1 VSFRRRLL
9 AAATAPGAGW
19 QPTPSTRARAKGGD
33 ARDDATATMSRR
45 LAHRNAMTLTCAT
58 TNDV

>member
-1 VSFRRRLL
+1 
-9 AAATAPGAGW
+9 
-19 QPTPSTRARAKGGD
+19 RARAKGGD